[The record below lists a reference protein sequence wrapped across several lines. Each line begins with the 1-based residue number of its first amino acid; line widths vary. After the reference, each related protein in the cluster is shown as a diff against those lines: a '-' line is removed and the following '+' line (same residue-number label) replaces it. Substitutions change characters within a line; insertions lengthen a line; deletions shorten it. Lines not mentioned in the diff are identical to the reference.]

1 MNNSEI
7 LYDVLIFLVAAVVVV
22 PAFRRLR
29 TSPVLG
35 YLAAGILVGPHGLAL
50 IRDSESAHTLAE
62 FGVVF
67 LLFMIGLEFSVERL
81 RSLGRYVFGLGA
93 SQVIVTGCLIGG
105 VAWALGAT
113 EEAAIIIGGGLALSS
128 TAFVLQLLIE
138 RGERATPFGSIS
150 FAVLLFQDLAIVP
163 LLMLVTLLGEGEGSF
178 VTAMVFAVVKAVV
191 ALVLVVGVGR
201 LILRPVYR
209 IIAET
214 RSSELFVATTLL
226 VVLGTGWLLSLVGVS
241 MVLGAFLAGLLL
253 SETEYR
259 HQVEADIRPFR
270 GILLGLFFM
279 TVGMSIDVTLI
290 QSKLAEITMLVTG
303 LMVGKSIVTAA
314 LCRGFGSPVGDS
326 VRIGL
331 LLSQGGEFGFILF
344 LTAGALG
351 LLPAETTQIL
361 LASVAL
367 TMVATPVM
375 AYIGGQ
381 FSSSWASR
389 DKRSIAGVEQMEE
402 YPHDHVLIAGFG
414 RVGQTVAQMLSAGG
428 VSYVALDL
436 DASRIAACRSK
447 GMPVFYGDASQIE
460 ILNSAGAS
468 RALGMIVT
476 IDQPATADQ
485 IVAAVHEYF
494 ADLQIFVRARDLRHG
509 RRLEAEGA
517 TQAVPEAL
525 EASLQLGAIAMTSMG
540 TSSDEVLG
548 IIQELRKDD
557 YVNLGDAVHGK
568 NDGSKSPG

>member
-7 LYDVLIFLVAAVVVV
+7 LYDVLVFLVAAVVVV

-35 YLAAGILVGPHGLAL
+35 YLAAGILVGPHGLAV

-81 RSLGRYVFGLGA
+81 RSLSRYVFGLGTL
-93 SQVIVTGCLIGG
+93 QVTITATLIGG

-128 TAFVLQLLIE
+128 TAFVLQLLTE
-138 RGERATPFGSIS
+138 RGERATPFGNIS

-178 VTAMVFAVVKAVV
+178 ITAMGYAVAKAAVVL
-191 ALVLVVGVGR
+191 ALIVGVGR
-201 LILRPVYR
+201 LILRPTYR

-226 VVLGTGWLLSLVGVS
+226 LVLGTGWLMSLVGIS

-279 TVGMSIDVTLI
+279 TVGMSIDIALI
-290 QSKLAEITMLVTG
+290 QNELAKITLLVAG
-303 LMVGKSIVTAA
+303 LLVGKSLVTAA
-314 LCRGFGSPVGDS
+314 LCRGFGLPIGVS
-326 VRIGL
+326 VRVGM

-344 LTAGALG
+344 LTASVLG
-351 LLPAETTQIL
+351 LLPEETTQTL
-361 LASVAL
+361 LATVTL

-375 AYIGGQ
+375 AYLGNR
-381 FSSSWASR
+381 FSSFMAQREKVSVPGIER
-389 DKRSIAGVEQMEE
+389 IGEDL
-402 YPHDHVLIAGFG
+402 HDHVLIAGFG
-414 RVGQTVAQMLSAGG
+414 RVGQTVAKMLSAGG
-428 VSYVALDL
+428 VSYVALYL
-436 DASRIAACRSK
+436 DTARIAACRAK
-447 GMPVFYGDASQIE
+447 GMPVFFGDASQIE
-460 ILNSAGAS
+460 ILNAAGAD
-468 RALGMIVT
+468 RARGTVIT
-476 IDQPATADQ
+476 IDEPSTADR
-485 IVAAVHEYF
+485 IVAPLHEF
-494 ADLQIFVRARDLRHG
+494 FPDLPIFVRARDLIHG

-517 TQAVPEAL
+517 TQAVPETL

-540 TSSDEVLG
+540 TSSDEVTG
-548 IIQELRKDD
+548 IVEELRQDD
-557 YVNLGDAVHGK
+557 YANLGDAVQ
-568 NDGSKSPG
+568 DR